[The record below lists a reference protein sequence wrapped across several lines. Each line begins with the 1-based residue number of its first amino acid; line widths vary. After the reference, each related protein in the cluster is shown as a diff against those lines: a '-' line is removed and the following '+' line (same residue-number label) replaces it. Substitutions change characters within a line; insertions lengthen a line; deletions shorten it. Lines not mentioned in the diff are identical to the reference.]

1 MAMAIGVTR
10 RFPARA
16 TVALL
21 LLGLSAAALAR
32 AALNG
37 HTSSSGFAAG
47 AGFGT
52 ALLLVAW
59 LAGWR
64 PAWPRLRSLLIGVA
78 GGLVVIVVPRVV
90 HPLLPS
96 AIGMRPEP
104 FAAWVLVT
112 GVVVLGEEA
121 ILRGVLFDAVA
132 SAAGAL
138 PAVLLTSLAFALIH
152 VPLYGWQVVPLD
164 LGVGVWFG
172 GLRLASGG
180 AGAPTVAHLL
190 ADLSTWWF

>member
-1 MAMAIGVTR
+1 MATAIGVTR
-10 RFPARA
+10 RLPAAA
-16 TVALL
+16 TVLL
-21 LLGLSAAALAR
+21 LAGLSAAALAR
-32 AALNG
+32 AGLNG
-37 HTSSSGFAAG
+37 HTTPSAFAAG

-64 PAWPRLRSLLIGVA
+64 PAVPSLRTLLIGVA
-78 GGLVVIVVPRVV
+78 GGLVVIAIPRVV

-104 FAAWVLVT
+104 FVAWVLVT
-112 GVVVLGEEA
+112 AVVVLGEEA
-121 ILRGVLFDAVA
+121 ILRGVLFDAVEG
-132 SAAGAL
+132 AAGAVA
-138 PAVLLTSLAFALIH
+138 AVLLTSLAFALIH

-180 AGAPTVAHLL
+180 PGAPTVAHLL
-190 ADLSTWWF
+190 ADLSTWWL

>member
-1 MAMAIGVTR
+1 MATAIGVAR
-10 RFPARA
+10 RLPARA
-16 TVALL
+16 TAALL
-21 LLGLSAAALAR
+21 LIGLSAAALAR
-32 AALNG
+32 AGVNG
-37 HTSSSGFAAG
+37 HTSSTAFVAG

-52 ALLLVAW
+52 TLLLIAW

-64 PAWPRLRSLLIGVA
+64 PAWPSLRSLLIGIV
-78 GGLVVIVVPRVV
+78 GGLAVIAIPRVV

-121 ILRGVLFDAVA
+121 ILRGVIFDAVG

-190 ADLSTWWF
+190 ADLSTWWL